1 VVSID
6 IEFKNGS
13 TERIHNVDSL
23 TRTEGGI
30 QVIRN
35 IRGVPATDADDTRA
49 NSISREYEDEKA
61 LEFPDGVITSV
72 DTEY

>member
-1 VVSID
+1 MVSID
-6 IEFKNGS
+6 VEFNDGS
-13 TERIHNVDSL
+13 TERIYNVDSL

-35 IRGVPATDADDTRA
+35 VQGVPVTDADDTRA
-49 NSISREYEDEKA
+49 TSITREYEGEEA

-72 DTEY
+72 ETEY

>member
-1 VVSID
+1 MASVD
-6 IEFKNGS
+6 IEFKDGS
-13 TERIHNVDSL
+13 TERIHNVNSL

-49 NSISREYEDEKA
+49 SSITREYEAEEA